1 MYIKTKRN
9 TLVKLN
15 TNKIRTLIDN
25 IYMKCNHNIPQ
36 ARLDLGYA
44 ECVDCSTV
52 QKLGCIDTINHK
64 TGNSIQVMSREDADK
79 AQNLTKRA
87 GFGILRSMV
96 GGSSQRK
103 AKYKYDGCST
113 TYVGNDVMFEQIG
126 KTYID
131 YLDVDKEIA
140 ERYLDRALDNAEIS
154 QLQYNKIKMLCHRLN
169 TITIG

>member
-1 MYIKTKRN
+1 
-9 TLVKLN
+9 
-15 TNKIRTLIDN
+15 
-25 IYMKCNHNIPQ
+25 MKCNHNIPQ
-36 ARLDLGYA
+36 ARLDLGYT

-79 AQNLTKRA
+79 ASKLTQRA
-87 GFGILRSMV
+87 GFGILRSMS

-113 TYVGNDVMFEQIG
+113 TYVGNDTMFEQIG

-140 ERYLDRALDNAEIS
+140 ERYLDRALNNLEIS
-154 QLQYNKIKMLCHRLN
+154 QLQYNKIKLICYNLN
-169 TITIG
+169 TITS

>member
-1 MYIKTKRN
+1 
-9 TLVKLN
+9 
-15 TNKIRTLIDN
+15 
-25 IYMKCNHNIPQ
+25 MKCNHNIPQ
-36 ARLDLGYA
+36 ARLDLGYT

-79 AQNLTKRA
+79 ASKLTQRA
-87 GFGILRSMV
+87 GFGILRSMA

-113 TYVGNDVMFEQIG
+113 TYVGNDTMFEQIG
-126 KTYID
+126 KTYFD

-140 ERYLDRALDNAEIS
+140 ERYLDRALNNLEIS
-154 QLQYNKIKMLCHRLN
+154 QLQYNKIKLICYNLN
-169 TITIG
+169 TITS

>member
-1 MYIKTKRN
+1 MCIKTKRN
-9 TLVKLN
+9 TLVKQN

-25 IYMKCNHNIPQ
+25 IYMKCTHKIPQ
-36 ARLDLGYA
+36 ARLDLGYT

-79 AQNLTKRA
+79 ANKLTKRA
-87 GFGILRSMV
+87 GFGILRSMT

-103 AKYKYDGCST
+103 TKIIHGCST
-113 TYVGNDVMFEQIG
+113 TQIGSQEMYERIG
-126 KTYID
+126 KTYMD

-140 ERYLDRALDNAEIS
+140 ERYLDRALDNAEVS
-154 QLQYNKIKMLCHRLN
+154 QLQYNKIKMLCHKLN